1 MKKRFLAMLLCLV
14 MAVSILSVGASA
26 VEPEEITVTKTDIRA
41 DGVFNSGGYAS
52 LRLNSS
58 FDPETSTISYP
69 KTALVDR
76 NGAFVFPYKDTYNRY
91 RYSDGIVSLT
101 GDSNYSRNRFYDRAA
116 NASVPDTVGFWKL
129 DGTPVYSGNIYGAS
143 PMLDGYA
150 FITEVDV
157 EYNASGDAT
166 SLPETCTGSIIDK
179 NGNKVYSFTTKI
191 GWEDTYGATSFTAI
205 DSASWYRDGLL
216 LTWKIK
222 SLDRIVFSDNT
233 ESISYKD
240 LAGNTVI
247 NLPLDKYSNAW
258 PFLNGYAKVYS
269 AENGLYGYIDKTG
282 KEVIPCMYRN
292 TGEFTDGLAWVMN
305 DGKYGYINDKNEL
318 VIPMEYDSAYG
329 AGGGLASVGKEGK
342 YGLVDYNNNVVVPLE
357 YDDIS
362 SFDEGVAYAIKDGIL
377 YIITAN
383 TAPSY
388 QKGDVNRDGSVSN
401 SDLILV
407 ARHVVNL
414 VTLTGEQFTLGDMN
428 GDDQITNTDIITVA
442 RMIVGLA

>member
-1 MKKRFLAMLLCLV
+1 MALLKR
-14 MAVSILSVGASA
+14 
-26 VEPEEITVTKTDIRA
+26 
-41 DGVFNSGGYAS
+41 
-52 LRLNSS
+52 
-58 FDPETSTISYP
+58 
-69 KTALVDR
+69 
-76 NGAFVFPYKDTYNRY
+76 
-91 RYSDGIVSLT
+91 
-101 GDSNYSRNRFYDRAA
+101 
-116 NASVPDTVGFWKL
+116 
-129 DGTPVYSGNIYGAS
+129 
-143 PMLDGYA
+143 
-150 FITEVDV
+150 
-157 EYNASGDAT
+157 
-166 SLPETCTGSIIDK
+166 
-179 NGNKVYSFTTKI
+179 
-191 GWEDTYGATSFTAI
+191 
-205 DSASWYRDGLL
+205 
-216 LTWKIK
+216 
-222 SLDRIVFSDNT
+222 
-233 ESISYKD
+233 
-240 LAGNTVI
+240 
-247 NLPLDKYSNAW
+247 
-258 PFLNGYAKVYS
+258 YAKVYS

-305 DGKYGYINDKNEL
+305 DGVRYINDKNEL

-428 GDDQITNTDIITVA
+428 GDGQITNTDIITVA